1 MVRLAAWVATVVA
14 VAVVAVMVLSLTT
27 IGDTLRAA
35 LGGNRATGQVAAPSP
50 TPLPSPSP
58 SPTPLPSPSPTP
70 PPPPRS
76 FTALSADVTKIAS
89 AAGAHV
95 SVSLIELGGNQPSA
109 WSLKGDLR
117 WTAAST
123 YKLPLLM
130 AEAQG
135 IATGRLHTYDK
146 LCYRSSD
153 FEPGHFGDY
162 DPGECFRRDVLA
174 QRVGHWSDNTAAH
187 ILVRYLG
194 GGTALNAYARSMGAK
209 ESQFYYPNT
218 TTSSDLA
225 RLWASEARGAAG
237 GRAAQSWLYP
247 LLTKTAFEAGIPA
260 GTPSAPVVHKI
271 GDLGK
276 NLHDAAL
283 VVNGRRGPYVLVICS
298 DGLGVSAGWSLLA
311 RIAKRVWQ
319 YESARSAIVSS
330 P

>member
-1 MVRLAAWVATVVA
+1 
-14 VAVVAVMVLSLTT
+14 
-27 IGDTLRAA
+27 
-35 LGGNRATGQVAAPSP
+35 
-50 TPLPSPSP
+50 
-58 SPTPLPSPSPTP
+58 
-70 PPPPRS
+70 
-76 FTALSADVTKIAS
+76 
-89 AAGAHV
+89 
-95 SVSLIELGGNQPSA
+95 
-109 WSLKGDLR
+109 
-117 WTAAST
+117 
-123 YKLPLLM
+123 M

-153 FEPGHFGDY
+153 FEPGHFEDY

-247 LLTKTAFEAGIPA
+247 LLTKTAFETGIPA